1 MTENNSGV
9 VLVVGSKIKDVV
21 REHNLQS
28 SGELV
33 EAVSLKVHEMLKA
46 ACKRA
51 EENGRK
57 TVRSYDL

>member
-33 EAVSLKVHEMLKA
+33 EAVSTKVHEMLKA

>member
-1 MTENNSGV
+1 MSENNKDV

-21 REHNLQS
+21 REHDLQS

-33 EAVSLKVHEMLKA
+33 EAVSKKVHEMLAA
-46 ACKRA
+46 ACNRA
-51 EENGRK
+51 KDNGRK